1 MNNRAV
7 PKIAIALLVVGVL
20 GIAATTVLQRS
31 STPVLQGRAPDAMDA
46 MFIEEMVPHH
56 QDAIDMAEMAL
67 GRSERP
73 EIMQLAEDVIR
84 TQSAEIDQM
93 RAWYREWYGA
103 DVPESGGRPGM
114 MGRGSP
120 GMMRG
125 MMWQGTVDLE
135 ALEEADEFDKVFLE
149 AMVPHHE
156 MGVMMS
162 RMAGSVTRRPEL
174 RELTRSIERAQRQEI
189 ADMRRWYEEWYGR
202 R

>member
-1 MNNRAV
+1 VNSRVV
-7 PKIAIALLVVGVL
+7 PIIAIALLVVGVL

-120 GMMRG
+120 GMM
-125 MMWQGTVDLE
+125 WQGTVDLE